1 MTVSGNYLEKQN
13 ENNMEVFNE
22 NSFYISQKYED
33 NIYSKSKLI
42 AETLVIDYMGITNK
56 ATIYRLGDLTG
67 RYVDGWFQEN
77 INNNATY
84 LRLKSIL
91 EIGAIPEEIEKIK
104 LELSPVDCVAKAVID
119 IIWSNKCTNRIFNV
133 YNPNLIP
140 LSDIQGVIKE
150 QGYELE
156 VVSNERF
163 RKIIKDMSTNDEQQ
177 KKLIGII
184 NDFTDSNDLI
194 YNYTIESSNKITCQ
208 YLKSL
213 GYDWVKMDDDYI
225 RKMIEYMK
233 YTKFIK

>member
-1 MTVSGNYLEKQN
+1 M
-13 ENNMEVFNE
+13 
-22 NSFYISQKYED
+22 
-33 NIYSKSKLI
+33 
-42 AETLVIDYMGITNK
+42 
-56 ATIYRLGDLTG
+56 
-67 RYVDGWFQEN
+67 
-77 INNNATY
+77 
-84 LRLKSIL
+84 
-91 EIGAIPEEIEKIK
+91 
-104 LELSPVDCVAKAVID
+104 
-119 IIWSNKCTNRIFNV
+119 
-133 YNPNLIP
+133 
-140 LSDIQGVIKE
+140 
-150 QGYELE
+150 
-156 VVSNERF
+156 SNERF